1 MRLTKLGHA
10 CVRLERD
17 GRALVID
24 PGGFTEPAAVD
35 AASAVLITHEH
46 PDHFDP
52 ERLRRTDAPVWTNAG
67 VAAAIADQAPDLSE
81 RVTVVGEGDTFDAAG
96 FTVSVHGSQHAV
108 IHPDIPRIAN
118 TAYLIE
124 GEVFHPGDSWTPP
137 PHRVPTLLVPVY
149 APWMRLAQAAD
160 FARSYADRQAV
171 AIHDGMLND
180 NGLTVVGRVM
190 SGLLEHSGLRYV
202 RVQPG
207 SDL

>member
-96 FTVSVHGSQHAV
+96 FAVSVHGSQHAV

-118 TAYLIE
+118 TAYLLD
-124 GEVFHPGDSWTPP
+124 GTVFHPGDSWTAPP
-137 PHRVPTLLVPVY
+137 GPVETLLVPIH
-149 APWMRLAQAAD
+149 APWMPIREAVD
-160 FARSYADRQAV
+160 FARSYARNRAV
-171 AIHDGMLND
+171 AIHDGLLND
-180 NGLTVVGRVM
+180 NGLAVVSRVLH
-190 SGLLEHSGLRYV
+190 GLLAPAGVDYV
-202 RVQPG
+202 RVTPG